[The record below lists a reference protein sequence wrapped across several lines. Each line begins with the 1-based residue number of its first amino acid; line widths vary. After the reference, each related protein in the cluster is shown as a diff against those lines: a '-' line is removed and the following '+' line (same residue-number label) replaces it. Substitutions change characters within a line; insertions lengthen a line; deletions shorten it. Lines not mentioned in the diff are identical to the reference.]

1 LTFHQQYYA
10 DVLAA
15 ESTVEQLTQVF
26 SAALV
31 DYEVLHVL
39 ASTFMEVRSFVCN
52 QTGRMMSDEGQKR
65 ALIVL
70 SVQIILIKL
79 EWVIVNQACDR

>member
-1 LTFHQQYYA
+1 
-10 DVLAA
+10 
-15 ESTVEQLTQVF
+15 
-26 SAALV
+26 
-31 DYEVLHVL
+31 
-39 ASTFMEVRSFVCN
+39 MEVRSFVCN